1 MDECNNTRMWEIL
14 KDVGADL
21 VSALRLLKPKNEGQ
35 KTVFKLLNTITTKKN
50 GTGKIYSSPV
60 PFLSVRLLS
69 YVKC

>member
-1 MDECNNTRMWEIL
+1 MWEIL

-50 GTGKIYSSPV
+50 GTGKICSSPV
-60 PFLSVRLLS
+60 PFLSFRLLS